1 MQVEPKVPAFADF
14 LSILNQADSITNPAE
29 IHGVLCGLI
38 CTGQKLNG
46 NFWLHSA
53 LKLFESR
60 AHISGRYRDIVL
72 DLYDSTCRQ
81 LSGVD
86 TEFHLLLPM
95 TDEKTLSTCAE
106 ALSIWCQGFLYGL
119 QFNSATFDE
128 ELSDEV
134 TEALRCITELAKLD
148 FSHIEVS
155 EIDKVAYLGVADF
168 VKSSAVLIYEEFSKH
183 LSGKPVTL
191 H

>member
-1 MQVEPKVPAFADF
+1 MQIEPKVPAFADF

-38 CTGQKLNG
+38 CAGQQLNG
-46 NFWLHSA
+46 NFWFHSA

-60 AHISGRYRDIVL
+60 AHITGRYRDIVIN
-72 DLYDSTCRQ
+72 LYDSTCRQ
-81 LSGVD
+81 LSGLG

-95 TDEKTLSTCAE
+95 ADEKSLSTCAE

-119 QFNSATFDE
+119 QFTAINLED
-128 ELSDEV
+128 ELSDEAA
-134 TEALRCITELAKLD
+134 EALRCMTELAKLD
-148 FSHIEVS
+148 FNHIEVS
-155 EIDKVAYLGVADF
+155 EIDKIAYLGVADF
-168 VKSSAVLIYEEFSKH
+168 VKSSAVLLYEEFTKS
-183 LSGKPVTL
+183 LSDKPVVL